1 MSRRAI
7 EAGKAVIVVD
17 LVDKT
22 NKAMNKIQSKM
33 MNMSRAF
40 RDMSTNF
47 AGGALVSGLAVKG
60 VVGQYTK
67 FEDQLL
73 NLSAKL
79 GIFGNVTAQQQAQ
92 LDDLTDTILK
102 LGKATS
108 YTNTEVADAA
118 ISLAQAGFSVEEIK
132 ASLKATLDLARG
144 TGYGL
149 GDAADLLANIVRNQD
164 IVKATNS
171 LVENQKAIEH
181 TASMMVK
188 ATRLGTIEVWDLR
201 ESLKYAAGTTK
212 NLGSDLATVLGLLV
226 QMSETGLKASLA
238 GTSMNVAYQNMVKNL
253 EKAKESLPEF
263 ELYVSLDDRI
273 DFAKTFKSLHK
284 ELAKLDAVTRT
295 QLLGDIFNIRGAR
308 MVASIQD
315 MEKVEKFIYEIGTAG
330 EEAAMAAAKME
341 SGIGGA
347 TRRLK
352 AEFEGLNFVIGT
364 AFNKEI
370 KGMLNMMTVTVNSI
384 GKFIE
389 KNKLLSASFL
399 AMPFVLTGMAVGSLA
414 LSFVMARLTWVV
426 SGLTKVMN
434 GFKKTA
440 GVMLNSVPGT
450 ISAARSWLTTPSPEK
465 AALQKQADKVAKLQ
479 TKINDQ
485 TARANAKK
493 TARARAAALARIQAG
508 ATMKAL
514 QAESAKLAALQ
525 AGRPRAFAGFGG
537 WIKDTY
543 IKAQAARQ
551 GQVRLKAQI
560 AAEKLNNIRL
570 QKERDRLNNA
580 PIALADVS
588 KQMKAIGNSRQEI
601 DNHQKRL
608 ALLDKTKPIAA
619 NLVKYDEKISKYNRA
634 SARFAAIRLK
644 ILDKLADSRA
654 NVKGLASDE
663 LKIEKAF
670 DRLYKVRQMK
680 AANDS
685 MIRTA
690 HTSQGYKQYNMVPNP
705 IYERLAKEE
714 AQLATF
720 INKTYGVLAVKR
732 KHYEKEISD
741 YTRRLHEVDS
751 RKRGVD
757 LRAQAMNAQKATAT
771 KLAAIQHQTT
781 IQQAKKTSNDRIA
794 LEKGVIARNV
804 RNMAA
809 IQRRAGIAGMAVRT
823 AAMGRNAVQLATSG
837 QMLKTLT
844 AGLRSF
850 AGLRTVFK
858 SINFMKIIQ
867 SIVTLTLNFARL
879 SMVVARTTFS
889 LTRFVFSMNFV
900 GMALNVLLLFGDKI
914 PVVRKAFEELGAG
927 ISGAFSEL
935 GKIGRYASPAIRLIQ
950 LAMSAFT
957 EGNSEIGFAA
967 LKEAFTGIV
976 GIIKNQLSAAWSNFM
991 SKIQETLTFV
1001 KQLWAMISA
1010 VVTSIGA
1017 AVSSI
1022 IGSASATLGR
1032 VISGVGGL
1040 FGGGS
1045 GNFGSTIM
1053 NILATISMTID
1064 LFLTSL
1070 AGFIQDLTYWSDIF
1084 VNKLT
1089 QVFNDVV
1096 AKLPF
1101 VGSANRALAAE
1112 QSKAAKETVEALQ
1125 AQQKNARE
1133 QRNKGVESR
1142 QAQIQKAF
1150 FDAMNRNNIAAQ
1162 HAKDAR
1168 RFNNISANIM
1178 EGMFGSFQALQNKL
1192 NEDIK
1197 RRFQEQA
1204 ALEASTSPYS
1214 TPETVPYV
1222 RPNSLNEVA
1231 DAVKQFVLTAKTV
1244 SGSFHSTHGNRLLM
1258 ESPKEIDLQK
1268 SMLNELKGIRS
1279 DIKTQGAF

>member
-22 NKAMNKIQSKM
+22 NKAMNNIQSKM

-284 ELAKLDAVTRT
+284 ELSKLDAVTRT

-399 AMPFVLTGMAVGSLA
+399 SMPFVLTGMAVGSLA

-493 TARARAAALARIQAG
+493 SARARAAALARIQAG

-525 AGRPRAFAGFGG
+525 AGRPKAFAGFGG

-608 ALLDKTKPIAA
+608 ALLDKTKPIVA
-619 NLVKYDEKISKYNRA
+619 NLAKYDKKIAIYGRAIARYSNLQVNYNTKLLNSKA
-634 SARFAAIRLK
+634 ELARVAAE
-644 ILDKLADSRA
+644 
-654 NVKGLASDE
+654 E
-663 LKIEKAF
+663 LKIEKAY

-680 AANDS
+680 AANPEFIKGIGGVG
-685 MIRTA
+685 M
-690 HTSQGYKQYNMVPNP
+690 QVNP

-714 AQLATF
+714 AQLASY

-732 KHYEKEISD
+732 KHYEKEIAN
-741 YTRRLHEVDS
+741 YAARLTQIEAA
-751 RKRGVD
+751 KRGTK
-757 LRAQAMNAQKATAT
+757 LRAQAMTSQKATAT

-781 IQQAKKTSNDRIA
+781 IRQAKKTSRDRIN
-794 LEKGVIARNV
+794 LEKGVIARNT
-804 RNMAA
+804 RDMAA
-809 IQRRAGIAGMAVRT
+809 IQRRAGIAGMAART

-935 GKIGRYASPAIRLIQ
+935 GKIGTYASPAIKLIQ

-957 EGNSEIGFAA
+957 EGNSEIGFKA

-1112 QSKAAKETVEALQ
+1112 QSKAAKDTVEALQ
-1125 AQQKNARE
+1125 AQQKNARD
-1133 QRNKGVESR
+1133 QRNKGVQSR
-1142 QAQIQKAF
+1142 QEQIQKAF
-1150 FDAMNRNNIAAQ
+1150 FDAMNRHNIAAQ
-1162 HAKDAR
+1162 HAKDAQ